1 MLKIIF
7 SLVWV
12 FACALLANEQ
22 SIFELMQGEQTGQ
35 KANPQINTTYKQSN
49 PDNSSQSKSANYS
62 LPLNF
67 DVSEISGIL
76 GTDEPEPTK
85 DELYQYSHLGDLD
98 ITLSTSAQSVYVY
111 EPFYIDVVA
120 HMAGTTRLNPSLS
133 IKSNGAK
140 LINKKINFTELAQ
153 GEYSTR
159 LWFELT
165 SLDASIDEIAVVMKR
180 GGELVKRSG
189 KAPKMPTITPLEP
202 KDDFCNVVADEL
214 IIKSIKSSKFNELN
228 NLILIKLEVRNGNLS
243 EFSLPKK
250 YQKQGIE
257 NLKGDISSMSANY
270 FIISNQDETNI
281 KFSYFNAISKSYKSF
296 DLPIKISGDNLST
309 QTNLNPKTSEL
320 ATYKSIII
328 YAITIVCLLSFVLW
342 RSIYGLILGIIFI
355 VYALYDARPFSEVTV
370 KPNTEISIL
379 PMENSRIFYTIKNE
393 KNLKILGTYKNY
405 TKVLLD
411 DDKIGWI
418 QNQSIK

>member
-1 MLKIIF
+1 M
-7 SLVWV
+7 WV

-140 LINKKINFTELAQ
+140 LA
-153 GEYSTR
+153 
-159 LWFELT
+159 
-165 SLDASIDEIAVVMKR
+165 AIACVM
-180 GGELVKRSG
+180 
-189 KAPKMPTITPLEP
+189 
-202 KDDFCNVVADEL
+202 
-214 IIKSIKSSKFNELN
+214 
-228 NLILIKLEVRNGNLS
+228 
-243 EFSLPKK
+243 
-250 YQKQGIE
+250 
-257 NLKGDISSMSANY
+257 
-270 FIISNQDETNI
+270 
-281 KFSYFNAISKSYKSF
+281 
-296 DLPIKISGDNLST
+296 
-309 QTNLNPKTSEL
+309 
-320 ATYKSIII
+320 
-328 YAITIVCLLSFVLW
+328 
-342 RSIYGLILGIIFI
+342 
-355 VYALYDARPFSEVTV
+355 RP
-370 KPNTEISIL
+370 
-379 PMENSRIFYTIKNE
+379 R
-393 KNLKILGTYKNY
+393 
-405 TKVLLD
+405 
-411 DDKIGWI
+411 
-418 QNQSIK
+418 

>member
-12 FACALLANEQ
+12 FACSLLANEQ

-214 IIKSIKSSKFNELN
+214 II
-228 NLILIKLEVRNGNLS
+228 
-243 EFSLPKK
+243 
-250 YQKQGIE
+250 
-257 NLKGDISSMSANY
+257 
-270 FIISNQDETNI
+270 
-281 KFSYFNAISKSYKSF
+281 
-296 DLPIKISGDNLST
+296 
-309 QTNLNPKTSEL
+309 
-320 ATYKSIII
+320 
-328 YAITIVCLLSFVLW
+328 
-342 RSIYGLILGIIFI
+342 
-355 VYALYDARPFSEVTV
+355 
-370 KPNTEISIL
+370 
-379 PMENSRIFYTIKNE
+379 
-393 KNLKILGTYKNY
+393 
-405 TKVLLD
+405 
-411 DDKIGWI
+411 
-418 QNQSIK
+418 